1 MPPPPWSLRLT
12 SQERLE
18 KKKEIPRILKLIKSS
33 SFLTHFCVCPT
44 LSNARL
50 HSSTFA
56 SQKLEFWLKRKL
68 FPSVSSQRLPESYA
82 LKVLPPAWREP
93 ISFRT
98 PRFVTMQNGSLASV
112 CVMGSQLVPL
122 MHRTVI
128 FGDHIN
134 MWSPNRITVF
144 VCTSISCFV
153 FKPKANWCLVMKKTN
168 SLRQTKRKAYRTST
182 HPATLVIHIHVVV
195 FLWCSVPRYYGFL
208 GPRKRYCHD
217 SSNPQLWRVTTPAN
231 LCLVPPATVVV
242 PTIRNLDAIA
252 DTLCLVSRAIVAIP
266 TICYFAVFP
275 RRHSPPGFTSTCVS
289 FWRTRT
295 SRKWPHS
302 TTWTCTCSSPSL

>member
-1 MPPPPWSLRLT
+1 MLT

-18 KKKEIPRILKLIKSS
+18 KRKKSHAYWSLLNPH
-33 SFLTHFCVCPT
+33 HFWPISVCPT

-50 HSSTFA
+50 HSSTLT
-56 SQKLEFWLKRKL
+56 SQKLEFWLKRKF
-68 FPSVSSQRLPESYA
+68 FPSVFSAFAGVVRLE
-82 LKVLPPAWREP
+82 VLPPKWREP

-112 CVMGSQLVPL
+112 CVMDSQLVPL

-134 MWSPNRITVF
+134 MWSPNTITVF

-153 FKPKANWCLVMKKTN
+153 FKPKANWSFVMKKT
-168 SLRQTKRKAYRTST
+168 QQFVADKTKGIQNLNPSRYSRDSYTCCC
-182 HPATLVIHIHVVV
+182 
-195 FLWCSVPRYYGFL
+195 FLWWSVPRYYDFL

-217 SSNPQLWRVTTPAN
+217 SSNPQLRSVTAPTN
-231 LCLVPPATVVV
+231 LCLVPSATVVV

-252 DTLCLVSRAIVAIP
+252 DTLCLVSRAIVAIR